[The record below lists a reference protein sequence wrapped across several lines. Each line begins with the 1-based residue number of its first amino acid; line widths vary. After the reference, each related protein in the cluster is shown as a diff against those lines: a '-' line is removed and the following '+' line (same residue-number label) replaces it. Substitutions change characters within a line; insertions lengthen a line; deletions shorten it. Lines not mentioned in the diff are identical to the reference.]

1 DIFTTNQN
9 FVTNRFELWA
19 LLQNLA
25 CNNAEA
31 REQRLSGI
39 EASETCIKSNPK
51 SDYAKDCSKYEDND
65 EFGKH
70 GIEFRVYATRIGFE
84 RLKEEYWIKFAVNV
98 VVGFSFS
105 EKIIE
110 FDKTFKLTGKIG
122 TKYSVEP
129 YLDSLIDEDYIKLF
143 SIQLGNNGTN
153 FAILTDEIN
162 GNVYDYGSF
171 VIANLEHKSIQEIV
185 EE

>member
-1 DIFTTNQN
+1 M
-9 FVTNRFELWA
+9 
-19 LLQNLA
+19 
-25 CNNAEA
+25 
-31 REQRLSGI
+31 GI
-39 EASETCIKSNPK
+39 IAKSCI
-51 SDYAKDCSKYEDND
+51 DYAKDCSKYEDND

-70 GIEFRVYATRIGFE
+70 GIEFRVYVTRIGFE
-84 RLKEEYWIKFAVNV
+84 RLKEEYWIKFGVNV

-153 FAILTDEIN
+153 FALLTDEMN
-162 GNVYDYGSF
+162 GNVYDYGSS
-171 VIANLEHKSIQEIV
+171 VIANLEHKSIQKIV
-185 EE
+185 EEGGAIAMIGPD